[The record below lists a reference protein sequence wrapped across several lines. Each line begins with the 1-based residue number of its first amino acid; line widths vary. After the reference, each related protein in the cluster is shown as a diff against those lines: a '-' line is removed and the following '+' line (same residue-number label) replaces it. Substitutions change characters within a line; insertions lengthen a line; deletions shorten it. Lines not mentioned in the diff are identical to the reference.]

1 MDFTSAFPL
10 DKSLSIIESVS
21 EFLAKDSLPLTSYLN
36 TLLKERRF
44 LELIDFQF
52 DYSENYSLQ
61 DFQYARQVQALISK
75 QDWLD
80 LGVDTEEVAFRKF
93 LESEELCAIT
103 NERFR
108 SVVSAD
114 ESADVSSVLYLASRK
129 ICQILGDVPSYDELT
144 FSFGPGATTNV
155 TKARSHPRV
164 KLEAKLACSYSLL
177 PHVGEF
183 LAEFPNWLQS
193 HSNDSSVEL
202 HVTHGKLQFVPKSSK
217 TKRSIVVEPTLN
229 GFGQQGIG
237 KHLKNR
243 LKLFGVDLRDQTRN
257 QNLAC
262 EGSIEDNLSTIDLAS
277 ASDTISYGL
286 VLHLLPVD
294 WFDLLDRFRTG
305 TVEYK
310 ENIYKLQKF
319 SSMGNSYTF
328 ELESLIFYSLSHAVC
343 THLGLDT
350 KKVSVFGDDIIIPSE
365 ATLLLK
371 EVLSYCGFVVNTTKS
386 FVDGPFRES
395 CGADFL
401 YGNDIRPFYLKEQVS
416 VRNLFIFHNWCIR
429 HCEPE
434 LAQVLLGYIP
444 HSFRVYGPNGYG
456 DGHLIGTYHLRS
468 SRKLKRLGYEG
479 GFFDTFIT
487 NPRRITLPEITDWV
501 YPVYCIYARGDSIED
516 SLPPRHDVVPGATRY
531 HRVSI
536 YTLKRSIY

>member
-21 EFLAKDSLPLTSYLN
+21 EFLAKDSFPLTGYLN
-36 TLLKERRF
+36 TLLKERKF

-80 LGVDTEEVAFRKF
+80 LGIDTEEVAFRKF

-183 LAEFPNWLQS
+183 LAEFPSWLHS

-202 HVTHGKLQFVPKSSK
+202 HVAHGKLQFVPKSSK

-243 LKLFGVDLRDQTRN
+243 LRLFGVDLRDQTRN
-257 QNLAC
+257 QNLAR
-262 EGSIEDNLSTIDLAS
+262 EGSLEDNLSTIDLAS

-305 TVEYK
+305 T
-310 ENIYKLQKF
+310 
-319 SSMGNSYTF
+319 
-328 ELESLIFYSLSHAVC
+328 
-343 THLGLDT
+343 
-350 KKVSVFGDDIIIPSE
+350 DIS
-365 ATLLLK
+365 
-371 EVLSYCGFVVNTTKS
+371 
-386 FVDGPFRES
+386 
-395 CGADFL
+395 
-401 YGNDIRPFYLKEQVS
+401 
-416 VRNLFIFHNWCIR
+416 
-429 HCEPE
+429 
-434 LAQVLLGYIP
+434 
-444 HSFRVYGPNGYG
+444 
-456 DGHLIGTYHLRS
+456 
-468 SRKLKRLGYEG
+468 
-479 GFFDTFIT
+479 
-487 NPRRITLPEITDWV
+487 
-501 YPVYCIYARGDSIED
+501 
-516 SLPPRHDVVPGATRY
+516 
-531 HRVSI
+531 
-536 YTLKRSIY
+536 